1 MTALLLAL
9 PVSGNKPFETCEPVR
24 LKLVD
29 RLRGLASVNPRQAM
43 RRLGG
48 PQTVGVQEGQI
59 HDIQGNQMKRDM
71 DLIRLILLEIENSE
85 PYEILRLDLCG
96 YEDSEVNCHLELL
109 ISAGLVAGK
118 MNHAG
123 GMRASPVVRLEM
135 EGHDLLDNIRTESIW
150 KNTKAFLNSK
160 GVKNVSVELL
170 KTVAQS
176 IAKSHLGLD

>member
-1 MTALLLAL
+1 
-9 PVSGNKPFETCEPVR
+9 
-24 LKLVD
+24 
-29 RLRGLASVNPRQAM
+29 
-43 RRLGG
+43 
-48 PQTVGVQEGQI
+48 
-59 HDIQGNQMKRDM
+59 MKRDM

-96 YEDSEVNCHLELL
+96 YEDSEVNYHLELL
-109 ISAGLVAGK
+109 ISHGLVAGK
-118 MNHAG
+118 MNYAG

-150 KNTKAFLNSK
+150 KNTKAFLNSE

-170 KTVAQS
+170 KTAAQS